1 MSKTHFDDIDL
12 SEAGIEADEVN
23 SETATL
29 GQVLTADGAGGA
41 AFQDG
46 VREGG
51 WTAISFA
58 PGWGNWDTPT
68 NQFAYKRFGALI
80 FLHGV
85 VVRNSGTTQLIG
97 VLPSGHRPAADPEK
111 LVVATDTGY
120 GRVEVDNA
128 GQIKLKAGGAGWV
141 SLDGIVLSV

>member
-1 MSKTHFDDIDL
+1 MSKTNFDDIDL
-12 SEAGIEADEVN
+12 TTPGIEADEINTESATAGQVLTADGVGGAAFQDIGIEAGEVN
-23 SETATL
+23 SESATL

-68 NQFAYKRFGALI
+68 NQFAYKRLGALI

-85 VVRNSGTTQLIG
+85 VVRNSGTAL
-97 VLPSGHRPAADPEK
+97 SGAAH
-111 LVVATDTGY
+111 
-120 GRVEVDNA
+120 
-128 GQIKLKAGGAGWV
+128 GANC
-141 SLDGIVLSV
+141 